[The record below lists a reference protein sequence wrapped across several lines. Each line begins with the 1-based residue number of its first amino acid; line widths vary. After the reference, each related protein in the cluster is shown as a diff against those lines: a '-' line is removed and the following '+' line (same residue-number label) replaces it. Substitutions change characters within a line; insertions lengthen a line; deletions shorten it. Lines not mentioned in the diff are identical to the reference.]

1 MKQKFKPRIRI
12 LLLGTG
18 LIFLLLVLTMVISNV
33 VVMIAVHAGLL
44 SGRPDAPLMPF
55 LVQTGMISIVTGTFL
70 FLIFSRLFIQPLGIL
85 IQAIHDVAAGNFHT
99 KIHLKY
105 PKEFRRLSDS
115 FNQMTEELA
124 ETETLRSDFINNFS
138 HEFRTPIMSVLGF
151 AQLLKKGDL
160 NPGEEAEYL
169 DIMIRE
175 CLRLCDL
182 STNVLNLSKV
192 ENLSLLTNTERFNA
206 GEQIRES
213 ILMLEQ
219 KWNRKNISFDLAIQ
233 DVHITANPAL
243 LRQTW
248 INLIDN
254 AVKFSPQNGLIS
266 ISACRTNGQFVFTIT
281 DRGNGM
287 STTVQKKIFDKF
299 YQSDPSRATE
309 GNGLGLPLVQKAV
322 ELHQGTIS
330 VKSAAGK
337 GSTFIVMLPS
347 V

>member
-1 MKQKFKPRIRI
+1 MKEKLKPRIRI
-12 LLLGTG
+12 LLLSTG
-18 LIFLLLVLTMVISNV
+18 LIFLLLVLTMVISNI

-44 SGRPDAPLMPF
+44 SGRPETPLLPF
-55 LVQTGMISIVTGTFL
+55 LVQTGVISIVTGTIL
-70 FLIFSRLFIQPLGIL
+70 FLLFSRLFIQPLGLL

-99 KIHLKY
+99 KIHLKH
-105 PKEFRRLSDS
+105 PKEFRRLSES

-124 ETETLRSDFINNFS
+124 GTETLRSDFINNFS

-151 AQLLKKGDL
+151 ARLLKKGNLD
-160 NPGEEAEYL
+160 PAEELEYL

-192 ENLSLLTNTERFNA
+192 ETLSLLTDTELFNA

-233 DVHITANPAL
+233 DVPVTANPSL
-243 LRQTW
+243 LRQIW

-254 AVKFSPQNGLIS
+254 AVKFSPESGLIS
-266 ISACRTNGQFVFTIT
+266 ISACRKDGHFIFSIT
-281 DRGNGM
+281 DRGSGM
-287 STTVQKKIFDKF
+287 SPSVQEKIFDKF
-299 YQSDPSRATE
+299 YQGDPSHATE
-309 GNGLGLPLVQKAV
+309 GNGLGLPLVRKAV
-322 ELHQGTIS
+322 ELHRGTID
-330 VKSAAGK
+330 VKSTAGK